1 MRFPRVRLS
10 VEWVDIPLRFS
21 TRHLMILVAIVGLA
35 LGLSVIGRRRGQYL
49 RLANYH
55 TKSAQEAVSLQDHL
69 IAAADRADEGA
80 RTTPWV
86 TAQIIRADSTV
97 YSQSLT
103 ETAEKLRE
111 RASYWSR
118 VASHHDGL
126 RQKYTEAASKP
137 WESIPSDPSA
147 PPDPLQ
153 P

>member
-21 TRHLMILVAIVGLA
+21 TRHLMILVAIVALA

-55 TKSAQEAVSLQDHL
+55 AKSAQEAVSMQDHL
-69 IAAADRADEGA
+69 TAAADRNDERA
-80 RTTPWV
+80 RTTPWERAQV
-86 TAQIIRADSTV
+86 IWADGTA
-97 YSQSLT
+97 YSQSLA
-103 ETAEKLRE
+103 ETAEQQRE

-118 VASHHDGL
+118 VASYHDSI

-137 WESIPSDPSA
+137 WESIPSDPPA